1 VSSCFGDIKLEEKQ
15 EHKQDDEVE
24 TPCASNCLGHTKL
37 EEEEEEEEEEDDN
50 DDDDDVETPCVS
62 SCLGDGKLEEEEE
75 EEEEDDDDDVM
86 KTPSVSS
93 TFRI

>member
-15 EHKQDDEVE
+15 EHEQDDDEVE
-24 TPCASNCLGHTKL
+24 TPCASNCLGHRKL
-37 EEEEEEEEEEDDN
+37 EEEEEEEED

-62 SCLGDGKLEEEEE
+62 NCLGDGKLEE
-75 EEEEDDDDDVM
+75 DDDDVM

-93 TFRI
+93 TFRR